1 MSSCGKWSNQ
11 PADNLHEMKIRHIS
25 YNLRFKYPFTIS
37 KGTKTHQPI
46 LVVSIEQFGLTG
58 YGEAPAITYYGIS
71 VEKMISDLELKK
83 PVIEKFAFTEPSR
96 FWHFLHHLIPDNP
109 FLVSALDM
117 AAWDLYGKLQN
128 KPLWACWKLNI
139 NEGPVTDYTIGID
152 SIEKMLEKMQA
163 MPWPIYKV
171 KLGTADDVFMIRTLR
186 KNTDARLRV
195 DANAGWTLQ
204 QALDLLPVLNECD
217 VELIEQPLAKDDL
230 EGMRVLYEKSTIPLI
245 ADESCVF
252 EKDVEKCHGFF
263 HGVNIKLTK
272 CSGITPAL
280 RMIET
285 ARKLGMKVMAG
296 SMNESTIGSAAIGH
310 LLPLL
315 DYVDMD
321 GPLLLDEDIA
331 SGLVIENGKVILSG
345 KPGLGI
351 EYTGLPL
358 SD

>member
-1 MSSCGKWSNQ
+1 
-11 PADNLHEMKIRHIS
+11 MKIQHKS

-37 KGTKTHQPI
+37 KGTKIHQST

-58 YGEAPAITYYGIS
+58 YGEAPAISYYGIP
-71 VEKMISDLELKK
+71 VEKMIADLELKK

-109 FLVSALDM
+109 FLVCALDM
-117 AAWDLYGKLQN
+117 AAWDLYGKLQK
-128 KPLWACWKLNI
+128 KPLYACWKLNI
-139 NEGPVTDYTIGID
+139 SEGPMTDYTIGID
-152 SIEKMLEKMQA
+152 SIEKMIQKMKD
-163 MPWPIYKV
+163 MPWPIYKI
-171 KLGTADDVFMIRTLR
+171 KLGTPDDARIIRALR
-186 KNTDARLRV
+186 KNTNALLRV
-195 DANAGWTLQ
+195 DANSGWALP
-204 QALDLLPVLNECD
+204 QALELIPALDECG
-217 VELIEQPLAKDDL
+217 VELIEQPLAKEDL

-252 EKDVEKCHGFF
+252 EEDVEKCQGLF

-272 CSGITPAL
+272 CSGLTPAL

-296 SMNESTIGSAAIGH
+296 SMNESSIGSAAIGH

-321 GPLLLDEDIA
+321 GTLLLDEDIA
-331 SGLVIENGKVILSG
+331 SGLEINNGKVTLSG

-351 EYTGLPL
+351 TYTGRAME
-358 SD
+358 S